1 MSPSRSK
8 RGSINLT
15 ALGSA
20 AVIAVYSAGYLR
32 TKAAA
37 QRFESGQ
44 FDRRP
49 VPPRASTVA
58 IIADST
64 SRPDSTSRADGPLV
78 AQPTTQVAA
87 PAAAKAKAKAKV
99 DQPTTSARDTSTA
112 ADSVASAAPV
122 ASPIQAPSPAPVDS
136 AKAVSDSLKPMK
148 DGTYKGWGT
157 SRHGDIEAAVEIKA
171 GRIVNAYITQCLTR
185 YSCDR
190 IAIIIP
196 QVVARQSA
204 EVDFVSGA
212 TQSTNA
218 FYYAILEALSKAK

>member
-49 VPPRASTVA
+49 APPRTAAVA
-58 IIADST
+58 MVPDSISRPETT
-64 SRPDSTSRADGPLV
+64 SRVGPPLV
-78 AQPTTQVAA
+78 ALSARVVTPVAA
-87 PAAAKAKAKAKV
+87 KTKV
-99 DQPTTSARDTSTA
+99 DRPQAPAVDTSTIP
-112 ADSVASAAPV
+112 DSLASAMPA
-122 ASPIQAPSPAPVDS
+122 APSSPAAPPANVDS
-136 AKAVSDSLKPMK
+136 AKSVADSLRPMK

-218 FYYAILEALSKAK
+218 FYYAILEALSKSK

>member
-1 MSPSRSK
+1 MSRSRDK

-32 TKAAA
+32 TRSAA
-37 QRFESGQ
+37 RKFESGE

-49 VPPRASTVA
+49 PSTA
-58 IIADST
+58 TPAPT
-64 SRPDSTSRADGPLV
+64 APDSATHALAVPTPMDTVVMVPAKPAAQTRPLV
-78 AQPTTQVAA
+78 PTASVHVDTTGTVDSVPSAPQAPAPPAPSA
-87 PAAAKAKAKAKV
+87 PAA
-99 DQPTTSARDTSTA
+99 DTVTA
-112 ADSVASAAPV
+112 VADSV
-122 ASPIQAPSPAPVDS
+122 
-136 AKAVSDSLKPMK
+136 KRLK

-190 IAIIIP
+190 IAVIIP